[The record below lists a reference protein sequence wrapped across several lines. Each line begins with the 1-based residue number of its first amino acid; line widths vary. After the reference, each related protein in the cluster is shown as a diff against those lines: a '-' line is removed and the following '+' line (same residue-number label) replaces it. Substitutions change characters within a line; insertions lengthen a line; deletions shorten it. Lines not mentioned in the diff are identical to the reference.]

1 MIQTSQFQGRLSS
14 NKTACSNFGF
24 QIAGRQIGSLPT
36 SRVWAWRDIV
46 CKIQSHPSPPG
57 VNFINILWA
66 AFTIEDLKSVKIQSS
81 CHYLFALLGSV
92 RIEAGLVALWLCG
105 KIISAQKLFVKCW
118 WNWLQE
124 ENEALVKRENN
135 FIHQVS

>member
-24 QIAGRQIGSLPT
+24 QIAGRQIGSLPN

-81 CHYLFALLGSV
+81 CHYLFALGICAHRSWLTGV
-92 RIEAGLVALWLCG
+92 MTLWQNNIGAKAVCKMLM
-105 KIISAQKLFVKCW
+105 KLTTGGEWGTRQTRK
-118 WNWLQE
+118 
-124 ENEALVKRENN
+124 
-135 FIHQVS
+135 